1 MNKNN
6 IFKIKNKSFDLSQK
20 PIIMGILNITPD
32 SFSDGNIFFNK
43 DNLSNTLKY
52 VEKMISDGADLID
65 IGGESSRPSSKRI
78 SANEEL
84 DRILETII
92 AIKKNYDIPI
102 SVDTYKYE
110 VAKEVLNLGVEMI
123 NDIYALNHSNEIA
136 NLVAEHKAGLCLMH
150 MKGNPETMQNNI
162 FYNSD
167 NTNNIIDEISSYL
180 ERSVSIAFKK
190 GVEKEYISIDPGIGF
205 GKDLSSN
212 LQILK
217 NLEIFNR
224 KLNLPI
230 LIGTS
235 RKSFIGELLNERD
248 PNKRLA
254 GTISSNVVALNN
266 GAKIFRVH
274 DIKEHRDALDITYKI
289 NQEKNNE

>member
-1 MNKNN
+1 MSNK
-6 IFKIKNKSFDLSQK
+6 IFKIKNKTFDLSQK

-32 SFSDGNIFFNK
+32 SFSDGNLFFKK
-43 DNLSNTLKY
+43 DDLSNTLKY
-52 VEKMISDGADLID
+52 VEKMILDGVDIID

-92 AIKKNYDIPI
+92 AIKNNYDIPI

-136 NLVAEHKAGLCLMH
+136 TLVSEYKAGLCLMH
-150 MKGNPETMQNNI
+150 MKGNPETMQNNTV
-162 FYNSD
+162 YNNDDS
-167 NTNNIIDEISSYL
+167 NNIISEISYYL
-180 ERSVSIAFKK
+180 ERSVSIALEK
-190 GVEKEYISIDPGIGF
+190 GIEKEYISIDPGIGF

-217 NLEIFNR
+217 NLEIINK

-235 RKSFIGELLNERD
+235 RKSFIGELLNEKD

-274 DIKEHRDALDITYKI
+274 DVKEHRDALDIAYKI
-289 NQEKNNE
+289 NQEKK